1 MFREKLTGDL
11 ENGVKFELIVTG
23 ADQIEVLKQMNAA
36 YRRILGVPDVIEL
49 TQEYMDFLRD
59 EDLER
64 SWELPAKGR
73 EDKPKDPKDPEPPP
87 PKSR

>member
-23 ADQIEVLKQMNAA
+23 EDQIEVLKQMNAA

-49 TQEYMDFLRD
+49 THDYMDFLD
-59 EDLER
+59 QEDLER
-64 SWELPAKGR
+64 SWKLPPKGR
-73 EDKPKDPKDPEPPP
+73 EDRPKEPPKP
-87 PKSR
+87 PQS